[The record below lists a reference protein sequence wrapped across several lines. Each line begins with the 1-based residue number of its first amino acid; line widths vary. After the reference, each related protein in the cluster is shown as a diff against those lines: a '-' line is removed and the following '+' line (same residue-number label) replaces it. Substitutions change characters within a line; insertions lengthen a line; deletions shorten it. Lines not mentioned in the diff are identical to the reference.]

1 MKAQAKLIA
10 LIMMLVMFS
19 PFAIDF
25 YISTLPT
32 ISEQFGYKGGL
43 TLSVY
48 MLALGVGQLF
58 VGNIYDK
65 HGPFK
70 LVSISIAVFTLTSI
84 AIYYS
89 ETFPQLLALRC
100 IQGFATSGIALS
112 ALAMV
117 KDNFNEKE
125 GAKLYGYINSMMNVA
140 PAVTPLLGAWIF
152 EMTGQWQMLFIGL
165 AIYGILVFPYLL
177 ASKDAPKW
185 NSKSKSNTDYS
196 FFKNRKYQQYGIVS
210 IFSLGTL
217 MLYVTIVSPLTQNEL
232 GFSEYSFSFYFG
244 FVGFSMLLSGI
255 IFGKLVEKKSLEYLF
270 SVGQMVVGISALL
283 TIASLYQA
291 HFILGAFLFFCTG
304 FIFLIAS
311 STSLMLSEFTEDT
324 GKAVSIVS
332 ACQMILGAIL
342 GASVSFSPL
351 TLSESFLLVIL
362 LYLSTTVYVRIV
374 RN

>member
-32 ISEQFGYKGGL
+32 ISEQFGQNGSL
-43 TLSVY
+43 TLSAF
-48 MLALGVGQLF
+48 MLALGIGQLF

-70 LVSISIAVFTLTSI
+70 LVSVSIAVFTLTCI
-84 AIYYS
+84 TIYYC
-89 ETFPQLLALRC
+89 ETFYQLLALRC

-117 KDNFNEKE
+117 KDNFTEKE

-140 PAVTPLLGAWIF
+140 PAVTPLIGAWIF
-152 EMTGQWQMLFIGL
+152 ELTGQWQILFIGL
-165 AIYGILVFPYLL
+165 AIYGITVFPYLL

-185 NSKSKSNTDYS
+185 KDKTQLKADYS
-196 FFKNRKYQQYGIVS
+196 FFKNRKYQHYGIVS

-232 GFSEYSFSFYFG
+232 GFSEYNFSFYFG

-255 IFGKLVEKKSLEYLF
+255 IFGKLVEKKPLEYLF
-270 SVGQMVVGISALL
+270 CVGQLIVATAVLLSAISLV
-283 TIASLYQA
+283 YA

-332 ACQMILGAIL
+332 AFQMILGAIL
-342 GASVSFSPL
+342 GASVGFSSL
-351 TLSESFLLVIL
+351 TLSQSFLLVL
-362 LYLSTTVYVRIV
+362 VLYLSTTVYARLASK
-374 RN
+374 

>member
-32 ISEQFGYKGGL
+32 ISEQFGHNGGL
-43 TLSVY
+43 TLSAY
-48 MLALGVGQLF
+48 MLTLGMGQFF

-70 LVSISIAVFTLTSI
+70 LVSVSIAVFTLTSI

-89 ETFPQLLALRC
+89 GTFYQLLALRC
-100 IQGFATSGIALS
+100 VQGFATSGIALS

-152 EMTGQWQMLFIGL
+152 EITGQWQMLFIGL
-165 AIYGILVFPYLL
+165 AIYGVFVFPYLL

-185 NSKSKSNTDYS
+185 NNKKELDADYS
-196 FFKNRKYQQYGIVS
+196 FFKNKKYQQYGMVS
-210 IFSLGTL
+210 VFSLGTL

-232 GFSEYSFSFYFG
+232 GFSEYNFSFYFG
-244 FVGFSMLLSGI
+244 FVGFSMLLTGI
-255 IFGKLVEKKSLEYLF
+255 IFGKLVEKKPLEYLF
-270 SVGQMVVGISALL
+270 SVGQIIVGVAVLLSA
-283 TIASLYQA
+283 ISLYYA

-342 GASVSFSPL
+342 GASVGFSSL
-351 TLSESFLLVIL
+351 TLSQSFLLVL
-362 LYLSTTVYVRIV
+362 VLYFSTTMYVRLAK
-374 RN
+374 R